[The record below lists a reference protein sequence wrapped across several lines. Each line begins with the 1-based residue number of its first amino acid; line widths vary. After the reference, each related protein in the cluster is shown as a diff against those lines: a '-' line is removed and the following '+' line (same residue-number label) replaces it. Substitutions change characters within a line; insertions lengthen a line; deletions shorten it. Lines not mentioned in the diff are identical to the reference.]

1 MNQILDVMEDI
12 KQNITDNH
20 YKIIMDSLMEIRN
33 EKEKKER
40 VTWLYYSQQECDEMT
55 KVMVKLTI
63 KQFFEYTDDFY
74 DCVWYDTIVNLTRNE
89 LESHHIGFE
98 GNKLEIYISEILKK
112 NNAIQDNIFFRK
124 IKHRNW

>member
-1 MNQILDVMEDI
+1 MNKILDVVEDI
-12 KQNITDNH
+12 KENITDNQ
-20 YKIIMDSLMEIRN
+20 YKIIMDSLMEIKN
-33 EKEKKER
+33 GKEKEER
-40 VTWLYYSQQECDEMT
+40 VTRLYYTQNEFDEMT
-55 KVMVKLTI
+55 KVTIKLTI
-63 KQFFEYTDDFY
+63 NQFFEYTDDFY

-124 IKHRNW
+124 IKHRN

>member
-1 MNQILDVMEDI
+1 MDKILDVMEDV
-12 KQNITDNH
+12 KQNITDNQ
-20 YKIIMDSLMEIRN
+20 YKIIMESLMKIRN
-33 EKEKKER
+33 EKEKEER
-40 VTWLYYSQQECDEMT
+40 VTSLYYTQNEFDEMT

-63 KQFFEYTDDFY
+63 KQFFEYTEDFY

-112 NNAIQDNIFFRK
+112 NNAIQDSIFFRK
-124 IKHRNW
+124 IKHRN

>member
-12 KQNITDNH
+12 KQNITDNQ
-20 YKIIMDSLMEIRN
+20 YKTIMDSLMEIKN
-33 EKEKKER
+33 GKEKEER
-40 VTWLYYSQQECDEMT
+40 VTRLYYTQNEFDEMT
-55 KVMVKLTI
+55 KVTIKLTI
-63 KQFFEYTDDFY
+63 NQFFEYTDDFY

-112 NNAIQDNIFFRK
+112 NNAIQDCIFFRK
-124 IKHRNW
+124 IKHRK

>member
-1 MNQILDVMEDI
+1 MNKILDVVEDI
-12 KQNITDNH
+12 KQNITDNQ
-20 YKIIMDSLMEIRN
+20 YKTIMDSLMEIKN
-33 EKEKKER
+33 GKEKEER
-40 VTWLYYSQQECDEMT
+40 VTRLYYTQNEFDEMT
-55 KVMVKLTI
+55 KVTIKLTI
-63 KQFFEYTDDFY
+63 NQFFEYTDDFY

-124 IKHRNW
+124 IKHRK